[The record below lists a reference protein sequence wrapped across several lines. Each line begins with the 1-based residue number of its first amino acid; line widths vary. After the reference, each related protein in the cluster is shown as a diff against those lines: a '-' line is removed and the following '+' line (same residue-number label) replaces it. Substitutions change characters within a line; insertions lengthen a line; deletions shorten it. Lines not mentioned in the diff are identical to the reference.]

1 MGVELRI
8 LSVISVPKLGKSDL
22 FAATFRLKS
31 LKLLWGTICPLRTTE
46 TVLQKKA
53 PLRIWGKKS
62 EVQTGSN
69 AMNIL
74 IRLSEILLPLRST
87 WQMSVSYDLFKRSAN
102 FNLTERAIWVTG
114 STNFETEAT
123 FGWFQPQTWKLP
135 WCVLSNMTP
144 IELDA
149 KDNRNGF
156 SRTVEL
162 FESLNLPTP
171 KYVMSRAENRL
182 GQFFVLGNAIDGSRL
197 ILEMQ
202 LGHVCIFPHMSK
214 RLPYGDFQLTLNL
227 KMNGSIS
234 HGSEYY
240 LCIRVDAYF
249 YGWCNANSHFW
260 IWSEEMV
267 QLKSLCLVLSGSA
280 NSKAAYWPNTSSW
293 QNDCSWS
300 HTHKRRP
307 DWGRSLISSSIS
319 VSNTLAT
326 WRLPPKNAI
335 TKPPV
340 SV

>member
-8 LSVISVPKLGKSDL
+8 LSVISFPKLGKSDL

-102 FNLTERAIWVTG
+102 FNLSKRAIWVTG

-149 KDNRNGF
+149 KDDRNGF

-182 GQFFVLGNAIDGSRL
+182 GQFLVLGRLTAHFRNAVGPRMHFSAHVQTVTLRWFSTDFKLENEWLHFTWIR
-197 ILEMQ
+197 IL
-202 LGHVCIFPHMSK
+202 L
-214 RLPYGDFQLTLNL
+214 
-227 KMNGSIS
+227 
-234 HGSEYY
+234 
-240 LCIRVDAYF
+240 
-249 YGWCNANSHFW
+249 
-260 IWSEEMV
+260 
-267 QLKSLCLVLSGSA
+267 
-280 NSKAAYWPNTSSW
+280 
-293 QNDCSWS
+293 
-300 HTHKRRP
+300 
-307 DWGRSLISSSIS
+307 
-319 VSNTLAT
+319 
-326 WRLPPKNAI
+326 
-335 TKPPV
+335 
-340 SV
+340 